1 MEEHLFIICHQANQE
16 EPTSMHCSR
25 SSHCKK
31 LYDPTIDQS
40 TCMISSV
47 DSFFLSLQN
56 RPYDK
61 NPIVFHCPEMVYS
74 IFIITMQVLQY
85 SSNIFLDLLALTGR
99 SRNSY
104 MYMYMYGNKSRRSTC
119 NKLLSSPLLRPR
131 PMVLFSNQADVN
143 FFPYPLPAAL
153 TCNVVVLRR
162 Q

>member
-74 IFIITMQVLQY
+74 IYNNNAGNKQY
-85 SSNIFLDLLALTGR
+85 SSNIFLLALTCT
-99 SRNSY
+99 
-104 MYMYMYGNKSRRSTC
+104 MYGNKSRRSTC

-131 PMVLFSNQADVN
+131 PMVLFSNQADVY